1 MLKVRKFQNSVK
13 ESSEQKAIYNRRNL
27 LKKLKGEAGVISI
40 RFEFRK
46 FEGKNCHISGNNDKR
61 LNVHVIGN

>member
-13 ESSEQKAIYNRRNL
+13 ESSEQKAIYIRRIL

-46 FEGKNCHISGNNDKR
+46 FEGKNCHIE
-61 LNVHVIGN
+61 

>member
-1 MLKVRKFQNSVK
+1 MLKVRKLQNSVK
-13 ESSEQKAIYNRRNL
+13 ESSEQKAIYIRRIL

-46 FEGKNCHISGNNDKR
+46 FEGKNCHIAATMTKD
-61 LNVHVIGN
+61 